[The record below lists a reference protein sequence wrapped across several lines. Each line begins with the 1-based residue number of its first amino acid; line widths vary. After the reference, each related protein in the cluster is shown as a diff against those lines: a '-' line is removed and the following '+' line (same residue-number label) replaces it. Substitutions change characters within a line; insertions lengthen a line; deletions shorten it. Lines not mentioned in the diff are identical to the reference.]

1 MKVLIDQNIS
11 FRIVSQISD
20 LFPGVSH
27 VKSLGLIDAKDF
39 DIFMFARK
47 EGFQAILT
55 QDEDF
60 YAHLLEH
67 GTPPKII
74 WIRTGNCTTAL
85 LSEVLHRNAAIIFS
99 FFEDDNADCLEIFK

>member
-20 LFPGVSH
+20 MFSGVSH

-55 QDEDF
+55 QD
-60 YAHLLEH
+60 
-67 GTPPKII
+67 
-74 WIRTGNCTTAL
+74 
-85 LSEVLHRNAAIIFS
+85 
-99 FFEDDNADCLEIFK
+99 